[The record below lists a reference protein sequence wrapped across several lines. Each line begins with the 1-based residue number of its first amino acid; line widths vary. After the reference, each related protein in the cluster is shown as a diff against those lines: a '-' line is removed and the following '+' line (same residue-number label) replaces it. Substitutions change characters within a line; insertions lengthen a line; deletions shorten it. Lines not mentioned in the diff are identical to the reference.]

1 MNLNIGNDILYIP
14 RLKKI
19 IENNKQFIKKVYTNK
34 EINIANK
41 LKNPIEF
48 YATRF
53 AAKEAIIKATNGQFD
68 FNEIEILKEKSGK
81 PLPKILNNPKIN
93 INLSLSYDTDY
104 AIAFC
109 IITKK

>member
-1 MNLNIGNDILYIP
+1 MNLNIGTDILYIP

-19 IENNKQFIKKVYTNK
+19 INTTPNFINKVYTQN

-41 LKNPIEF
+41 LDNKLYF

-53 AAKEAIIKATNGQFD
+53 AAKEAIIKATGGVFD
-68 FNEIEILKEKSGK
+68 FQEIEILKEKSGK
-81 PLPKILNNPKIN
+81 PLPYIINNKNIN
-93 INLSLSYDTDY
+93 IQLSLSYDNEY

-109 IITKK
+109 IIN